1 MQISYS
7 NIIQNS
13 NSDIKL
19 VNELENRLF
28 MFVNNEKDCLDE
40 NENLDDIK
48 IV

>member
-13 NSDIKL
+13 NSDVKL

-28 MFVNNEKDCLDE
+28 VFVNNEKDGLDE
-40 NENLDDIK
+40 SVDLDDVK